1 MKTAYTGWMW
11 VNQYVENSE
20 EFRNQFIQCVKEL
33 SYLGYD
39 YLENFTFL
47 KRHFTSSEV
56 KKICN
61 QYGVSMSALY
71 CNLSEGLDELKED
84 AEYTAEMGGKYLI
97 CSSQNWPEDQGLDS
111 PADWDAVN
119 KDAFLCNELGAYC
132 KDVGIKLLHNHHS
145 YTTVCRRPE
154 IDAFARQ
161 TNPEFVGFCVDD
173 GHAMVAGV
181 NIIQLIKDYADR
193 IEYVHIKDL
202 DLTLSWRG
210 RGMSWVPLGLG
221 TLDLP
226 GFFKALREIEFDGI
240 VCAGLPAGCEKINHF
255 ESARLSRLYL
265 RSAQGL

>member
-11 VNQYVENSE
+11 VNQYVGNSKQ
-20 EFRNQFIQCVKEL
+20 FRSQFVQCVKEL

-39 YLENFTFL
+39 YLENFPYL
-47 KRHFTSSEV
+47 KKHFTPDEV
-56 KKICN
+56 IKICD

-84 AEYTAEMGGKYLI
+84 AEYTAAMGGKYLI
-97 CSSQNWPEDQGLDS
+97 CSSGNWPEDQGLDC
-111 PADWDAVN
+111 PADWDAVK
-119 KDAFLCNELGAYC
+119 KDALLCNELGSYC
-132 KDVGIKLLHNHHS
+132 KNAGIKLLHNHHS
-145 YTTVCRRPE
+145 YTTVCRRQE

-161 TNPEFVGFCVDD
+161 TDPELVGFCVDD

-181 NIIQLIKDYADR
+181 DIIHLVKIYADR
-193 IEYVHIKDL
+193 IDYVHIKDL
-202 DLTLSWRG
+202 DSTLSWRG

-226 GFFKALREIEFDGI
+226 GFFEALRGIEFDGI
-240 VCAGLPAGCEKINHF
+240 VCAGLPAGCEKIIHF
-255 ESARLSRLYL
+255 ESARLSRQYL